1 MKRLCNVMN
10 LKKIEFSLFV
20 LIALLLVTNGCQ
32 NQYEES
38 TQPSVIF
45 ILTDDQGYGDL
56 GCHGNEVIQTPQMD
70 ELYEESIRFTNY
82 HCGTTCAPTRA
93 GIMTGRHNDRVGV
106 WHTVMGRYL
115 LDKEEV
121 TIADA
126 FANAGYTTG
135 MFGKWHLGDNYPYHP
150 NDRGFDVAVTHGGG
164 GIGQTPDYWNNDY
177 FDDTYFV
184 NRHPEKFNGY
194 CTDVWFQEAL
204 KFIES
209 NKDNPFF
216 CYIST
221 NAPHGPFYVP
231 QEYREMYLGK
241 ENVPH
246 ADSHGPNFYGMI
258 SNIDDNIGLLR
269 EKLKEL
275 GLEKDVILV
284 FSTDNG
290 TSAGVELDRQGFKD
304 GNGYNAGM
312 RGQKGS
318 KYEGG
323 HRVPLFVKWD
333 KENIGGGKDVDA
345 LVSFTDI
352 MPTLLDLCNI
362 PLSQN
367 TDFNG
372 VSFKPL
378 LTGENWEHDNRVVIT
393 DTQREMFLQK
403 WKDCAIMTNRWR
415 LIDGKELYDIQVD
428 PGQINDISAQHPE
441 VVDSLRREYE
451 KWWDEIYRE
460 DDEYS
465 GFIAGN
471 VAENPLQFTCHDW
484 YSEDLPP
491 WNQPS
496 VRSGQVKNGFW
507 FVDFEKAG
515 MYEFQ
520 LRRWPVE
527 TGLTL
532 NASIPSVE
540 SMEGVKD
547 LPEGK
552 SITFENARLKIGE
565 NEWETLVNPEDQAI
579 TFQVELPAGKQKLQ
593 TWLTDDNGNV
603 RGAYYVSIEYNAN

>member
-1 MKRLCNVMN
+1 MKLFI
-10 LKKIEFSLFV
+10 LFLFV
-20 LIALLLVTNGCQ
+20 SAVFNSCRPKSQ
-32 NQYEES
+32 NQQ
-38 TQPSVIF
+38 THPSVIF

-56 GCHGNEVIQTPQMD
+56 GCHGNDVIQTPQLD
-70 ELYEESIRFTNY
+70 KLYEESIRFTNY

-121 TIADA
+121 TLADA

-150 NDRGFDVAVTHGGG
+150 NHRGFDVAVTHGGG

-184 NRHPEKFNGY
+184 NRHPEKFSGY

-204 KFIES
+204 KFIEA

-221 NAPHGPFYVP
+221 NAPHGPYYVP

-241 ENVPH
+241 ENIPH

-258 SNIDDNIGLLR
+258 TNIDDNIGLLR

-275 GLEKDVILV
+275 GLEKEVILV

-290 TSAGVELDRQGFKD
+290 TSAGVELDRNGFKN

-312 RGQKGS
+312 RGLKGS

-333 KENIGGGKDVDA
+333 DGSIGGGKDVDA

-362 PLSQN
+362 PYAENASL
-367 TDFNG
+367 DG
-372 VSFKPL
+372 VSLKPL
-378 LTGENWEHDNRVVIT
+378 LTEKKWEHHNRVIIT
-393 DTQREMFLQK
+393 DTQRELHLKK
-403 WKDCAIMTNRWR
+403 WKDCSVMSGRWR
-415 LIDGKELYDIQVD
+415 LIDGKELYDIQKD
-428 PGQINDISAQHPE
+428 PGQKNDVSAQHPE
-441 VVDSLRREYE
+441 VVNSLRKEYE
-451 KWWDEIYRE
+451 KWWEEIDRE

-471 VAENPLQFTCHDW
+471 VAENPLQFTSHDW
-484 YSEDLPP
+484 YNEDLPP
-491 WNQPS
+491 WHQTH
-496 VRSGQVKNGFW
+496 VRNGVVKNGFW
-507 FVDFEKAG
+507 MVDFEKAG
-515 MYEFQ
+515 NYEIQ

-527 TGLTL
+527 TGLAL
-532 NASIPSVE
+532 NASVPSVE
-540 SMEGVKD
+540 SMEGVGD
-547 LPEGK
+547 LPQGK
-552 SITFENARLKIGE
+552 SISFENARLKVGE
-565 NEWETLVNPEDQAI
+565 NGWETSVNPNDQAI
-579 TFQVELPAGKQKLQ
+579 TFQVELPAGKQKMQ
-593 TWLTDDNGNV
+593 TWLTDDKGDV
-603 RGAYYVSIEYNAN
+603 RGAYYVSIEYK